1 MYDHAPSPSEPRAE
15 LAAARRAAHLAVT
28 AGLTAALV
36 VAGGL
41 GPWARAAYA
50 ASADT
55 EAELAAL
62 TEQVRDAAATHSEA
76 TANAAELD
84 RQIAEQAEEI
94 LRIEQEVIPEQRDR
108 ASRAAANLYKMRE
121 SSSNI
126 VSMLL
131 SASSLSDFIT
141 QTKYLTSIQDDN
153 VQALEEYE
161 SACAEL
167 EAKLAELS
175 AARDQAG
182 AETQRAADAL
192 AQASSAQQALEERA
206 ASEDA
211 AEAAAA
217 RAAADEA
224 AALQAQMEQEAV
236 AADGG
241 AGQTGGSDQGS
252 AGSGDA
258 GSSGGSASEA
268 PSAPSAPADDAP
280 SSDGGSS
287 ADEGGW
293 LSGVASHYGT
303 GDGLMGALTASG
315 EPVTETSMG
324 IAMLNVPLGTMVE
337 IRYNG
342 RSVIARVNDRGPY
355 AHGRVIDMQPAV
367 ARALGFL
374 SVGVDTV
381 EYRFL

>member
-15 LAAARRAAHLAVT
+15 LTAARRAAHLAVT

-153 VQALEEYE
+153 VRALEEYE

-206 ASEDA
+206 A
-211 AEAAAA
+211 

-224 AALQAQMEQEAV
+224 AALQAQMEQEAA